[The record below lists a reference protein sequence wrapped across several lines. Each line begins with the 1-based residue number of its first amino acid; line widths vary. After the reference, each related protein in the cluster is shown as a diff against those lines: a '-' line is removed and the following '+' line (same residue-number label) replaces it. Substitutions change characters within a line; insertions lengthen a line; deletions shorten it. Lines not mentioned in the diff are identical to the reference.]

1 MIRDEVA
8 PDLVDA
14 LMPKIEAEVAP
25 RLVESLMPTIEQQ
38 VAPQLVD
45 ALLPKIRTEVV
56 PTILDDIVD
65 DPRVRDLIR
74 EQSQGLFLDAL
85 ESVRENLAD
94 TDDIAERI
102 GRRILRRPP
111 RPQPEMALSLVL
123 DATTGGHAAR
133 VRRSV
138 DELNQQRAAWE
149 ASPMPPAPPGREYAY
164 AGAVTRL
171 VAFGVDVSLV
181 GWLLSQGLSAL
192 VGLLDTLL
200 SPIPQW
206 LTVILTGLA
215 ASLVPIYMG
224 LAWWI
229 TGRTLGSWLVGTRVC
244 TPDGGN
250 PSFIRAL
257 IRAWVGMLGIFIWV
271 LTGPISLFDAKRRS
285 WLDRI
290 LHTEVRYVVPDDQQ
304 HRYLREALQ
313 RQRDE
318 ERALAHAPA
327 ASPAD
332 PAPAAPASDP
342 VSSEGSA
349 P

>member
-1 MIRDEVA
+1 
-8 PDLVDA
+8 
-14 LMPKIEAEVAP
+14 
-25 RLVESLMPTIEQQ
+25 
-38 VAPQLVD
+38 
-45 ALLPKIRTEVV
+45 
-56 PTILDDIVD
+56 
-65 DPRVRDLIR
+65 
-74 EQSQGLFLDAL
+74 
-85 ESVRENLAD
+85 VRENLAD

-111 RPQPEMALSLVL
+111 RPQPEMALTLVL
-123 DATTGGHAAR
+123 DATTRGHAAR
-133 VRRSV
+133 VRRTM
-138 DELNQQRAAWE
+138 DELSQQRAAWD

-171 VAFGVDVSLV
+171 VALAVDVSLV

-215 ASLVPIYMG
+215 ASLVPVYLG

-244 TPDGGN
+244 TPDGRN
-250 PSFIRAL
+250 PSFVRAL
-257 IRAWVGMLGIFIWV
+257 VRSWVGMLGIIIWV
-271 LTGPISLFDAKRRS
+271 LTGIFSLFDPKRRS

-313 RQRDE
+313 QRRDQ
-318 ERALAHAPA
+318 ERALAEEASAPPPADPAPA
-327 ASPAD
+327 PSPAD
-332 PAPAAPASDP
+332 PAPAGSPAGPASASPPDP
-342 VSSEGSA
+342 GPSQGSA
-349 P
+349 A